1 MHPNLIKALDSGSLM
16 KPNRRNSCTQITD
29 GEVDTMITETENL
42 TSEERHTGKNHKAC
56 SHILALRVQYH
67 INFYINILLA
77 HDISIMSFNCN

>member
-56 SHILALRVQYH
+56 SHILA
-67 INFYINILLA
+67 IFGFSI
-77 HDISIMSFNCN
+77 ISIFILIFCWHMI